1 MKYCK
6 NCKEWRYDRCCVKQV
21 GVDPITGLRSVEC
34 LPEVIDPKSP
44 AKSIFNFVNQHTIL
58 NCDNNCKYFR
68 ETLGAKVLRIL
79 RRKSC

>member
-6 NCKEWRYDRCCVKQV
+6 NCKEWWYDRCGVKQV

-34 LPEVIDPKSP
+34 LPEVIDQKSP
-44 AKSIFNFVNQHTIL
+44 ARSIVNLIYQHTIL
-58 NCDNNCKYFR
+58 NRDNNCKYFR

-79 RRKSC
+79 RRTSC